1 MGVKNCPET
10 PRQKMINM
18 MYLVLTALLALNVA
32 AETLTAFKIVDLSL
46 VKTFESY
53 TRKNI
58 TVMSDFDWQVEKGQ
72 KPEMA
77 KIYREKAIKVHSAAD
92 EIVDLIT
99 EIKSEFAKQ
108 SDAEKLMPGDELP
121 DEYPYIVTKD
131 NDTLILKRQDDL
143 NVSPLIMIERGKGEE
158 LQNKMIEYKNQLI
171 SVIKSDSTLINR
183 LDPTFFQNLEK
194 ILDVSN
200 PDKKDKTTDAKT
212 WIQAN
217 FDRTPLIAGITM
229 LSKIQNDVRF
239 AESLVLNVIY
249 SAIRG
254 DSFFEAKVIP
264 KSTYVI
270 SDFQNF
276 EAEIFLTALTNVPK
290 AEVYINGSS
299 TPIPLDG
306 SKALYKTS
314 TSKPG
319 TYTYSGEIRY
329 RNPEGLLASA
339 PFKGEYEV
347 AAPTST
353 ISPTK
358 MNVLYRGIENPIEI
372 SVPGL
377 SNSQVRAVSDN
388 GSITQNGNEWLAKPT
403 ALNNNTKI
411 SVYAKLDGKE
421 VLMGFKTFR
430 VFDVPPPLATLGVFT
445 SGALIS
451 RAYFNPLQVKNLTAT
466 LADFLFDLEFE
477 ITSFDVSV
485 PTGGGMTA
493 TASSSGAGFT
503 AAQKTLLTGAKKGD
517 KVIFENIR
525 AKIKGN
531 SVVTNIPLSPTIYTV
546 N

>member
-10 PRQKMINM
+10 PRQRMINM

-32 AETLTAFKIVDLSL
+32 AETLNAFKIVDLSL
-46 VKTFESY
+46 VKTFQSY
-53 TRKNI
+53 SRKNI
-58 TVMSDFDWQVEKGQ
+58 SVMSDFDWQVEKGQ
-72 KPEMA
+72 KPEVA
-77 KIYREKAIKVHSAAD
+77 KIYREKAINVHSSAEA
-92 EIVDLIT
+92 IVSLIT
-99 EIKSEFAKQ
+99 EIKTELAKHMD
-108 SDAEKLMPGDELP
+108 SRKLEPGEELP

-143 NVSPLIMIERGKGEE
+143 NASPFILIERGRGEE
-158 LQNKMIEYKNQLI
+158 LRNKIIDYKNQLI
-171 SVIKSDSTLINR
+171 SIIKNDSTLSNR
-183 LDPTFFQNLEK
+183 LDPSFFVNLEK

-200 PDKKDKTTDAKT
+200 PVKKDKTTDAKT
-212 WIQAN
+212 WVQAN
-217 FDRTPLIAGITM
+217 FDRTPLIASITM

-270 SDFQNF
+270 SGFQDF
-276 EAEIFLTALTNVPK
+276 ETEIFLTALTNVPK

-306 SKALYKTS
+306 SKAIYKTS
-314 TSKPG
+314 ASKPG
-319 TYTYSGEIRY
+319 KYIYTGEIRY

-339 PFKGEYEV
+339 PFRGEYEV

-358 MNVLYRGIENPIEI
+358 MNVLYRGIDNPIEI

-388 GSITQNGNEWLAKPT
+388 GSITQNENEWLARPT
-403 ALNNNTKI
+403 TLNNNTKI
-411 SVYAKLDGKE
+411 NVYAQLDGKE

-430 VFDVPPPLATLGVFT
+430 VFDVPPPLASLGPFT
-445 SGALIS
+445 SGAS
-451 RAYFNPLQVKNLTAT
+451 VPRAFLNPLQAKKLTAT
-466 LADFLFDLEFE
+466 LDGFLFDLEFE
-477 ITSFDVSV
+477 ITSFAVSV
-485 PTGGGMTA
+485 PTGMGMTS
-493 TASSSGAGFT
+493 TETSNNEGFT
-503 AAQKTLLTGAKKGD
+503 EAQKKLLNGVKKGD
-517 KVIFENIR
+517 KIIFENVK
-525 AKIKGN
+525 AKIKG
-531 SVVTNIPLSPTIYTV
+531 STVVTNIQLSPTIYTV